1 MAIKTVMA
9 AYFSPAGSTR
19 KVTAAVAAGLA
30 ESLGAK
36 LREFNW
42 TVKKNREWRLEFTP
56 SDLLVVG
63 VPTYAGRIPNKMISY
78 VQDNLLVDQE
88 IVAAR
93 EESLANGGAADPVIF
108 AVPVV
113 TYGGRAFDNSLAET
127 AGLLKA
133 NGFAIAGG
141 AAMPCEH
148 VFSDVLQPGRPTEE
162 DLAAAREFG
171 KAVGEKI
178 LAFQQAADEDGAAG
192 AKCSWT
198 EPMLPGDYAPEA
210 YYQPRDL
217 DGNPTNFLKAAP
229 VLQDR
234 RCIGCGRCQSVCP
247 MASIMMEKCTPK
259 MPFGGSAGGL
269 GMPDLAAM
277 KLQKPVVQGVC
288 IKCQACV
295 KACPRGAWVFKD
307 EAFLRHVEM
316 LEKTFGGAE
325 RENAFFLPEK

>member
-9 AYFSPAGSTR
+9 AYFSPVGSTR

-63 VPTYAGRIPNKMISY
+63 VPTYAGRIPNKMIPY
-78 VQDNLLVDQE
+78 VRDNLLVDRE
-88 IVAAR
+88 NAA
-93 EESLANGGAADPVIF
+93 APVF

-113 TYGGRAFDNSLAET
+113 TYGGRAFDDALAEA
-127 AGLLKA
+127 AGLLRT
-133 NGFAIAGG
+133 NGFTIAGG

-148 VFSDVLQPGRPTEE
+148 VFSDRLQPGRPTEE
-162 DLAAAREFG
+162 DLSAAHAFG
-171 KAVGEKI
+171 AALGEK
-178 LAFQQAADEDGAAG
+178 LQAHLAADTEAGGGAVW
-192 AKCSWT
+192 K
-198 EPMLPGDYAPEA
+198 EPVFPGNQMPETF
-210 YYQPRDL
+210 YQPRDL
-217 DGNPTNFLKAAP
+217 DGNPTNFLKVKP

-234 RCIGCGRCQSVCP
+234 QCIGCGRCQSVCP
-247 MASIMMEKCTPK
+247 MESILMEKCAPK

-269 GMPDLAAM
+269 GRPDLAAM
-277 KLQKPVVQGVC
+277 KVQRPAVRGIC

-295 KACPRGAWVFKD
+295 KACPHGAWVFQD

-316 LEKTFGGAE
+316 LEHTFGGAA
-325 RENAFFLPEK
+325 RENEFFLPASE

>member
-19 KVTAAVAAGLA
+19 IVTAAVAAGLA

-63 VPTYAGRIPNKMISY
+63 VPTYAGRIPNKMIPY
-78 VQDNLLVDQE
+78 VRDNLLVDQE
-88 IVAAR
+88 IMAAR
-93 EESLANGGAADPVIF
+93 AAGGAAEAAEPVIF

-113 TYGGRAFDNSLAET
+113 TYGGRAFDHSLAET

-133 NGFAIAGG
+133 NGFAVAGG
-141 AAMPCEH
+141 AAVPCEH

-162 DLAAAREFG
+162 DLTAAHAFG

-178 LAFQQAADEDGAAG
+178 LAFQNTAEGGAAG
-192 AKCSWT
+192 SWE
-198 EPMLPGDYAPEA
+198 EPVLPGDYAPEA

-217 DGNPTNFLKAAP
+217 DGNPTDFLRAKP

-247 MASIMMEKCTPK
+247 MASIAMEKCTPK
-259 MPFGGSAGGL
+259 IPFGGSAGGL
-269 GMPDLAAM
+269 GRPDLAAM
-277 KLQKPVVQGVC
+277 KLQRPVVQGVC

-295 KACPRGAWVFKD
+295 KACPQGAWAFKD

-316 LEKTFGGAE
+316 LEQTFGGAA
-325 RENAFFLPEK
+325 RESEYFL

>member
-9 AYFSPAGSTR
+9 AYFSPVGSTR
-19 KVTAAVAAGLA
+19 RVTAAVAAGLA

-42 TVKKNREWRLEFTP
+42 TIKKNREWRLEFTP

-63 VPTYAGRIPNKMISY
+63 VPTYAGRIPNKMIPY
-78 VQDNLLVDQE
+78 VRDNLLVDQE

-93 EESLANGGAADPVIF
+93 EASAAASANGGAADPAIF

-178 LAFQQAADEDGAAG
+178 LAFQKAADEGGTAG
-192 AKCSWT
+192 AWI
-198 EPMLPGDYAPEA
+198 EPMLPGDDAPEA

-217 DGNPTNFLKAAP
+217 DGNPTDFLKAVP

-247 MASIMMEKCTPK
+247 MASIVMEKCTPK

-269 GMPDLAAM
+269 GMPDLTAM
-277 KLQKPVVQGVC
+277 KLQRPVVQGIC

-295 KACPRGAWVFKD
+295 KACPRGAWAFKD

-316 LEKTFGGAE
+316 LEKTFGGAVC
-325 RENAFFLPEK
+325 ENAFFL

>member
-19 KVTAAVAAGLA
+19 KVTTAVAAGLA

-93 EESLANGGAADPVIF
+93 EESPANGGAADPVIF

-113 TYGGRAFDNSLAET
+113 TYGGRAFDNSMAET

-162 DLAAAREFG
+162 DLAAARGFG

-178 LAFQQAADEDGAAG
+178 LAFRNAAEEGGAAG
-192 AKCSWT
+192 AWT
-198 EPMLPGDYAPEA
+198 EPVLPGDDAPEA

-217 DGNPTNFLKAAP
+217 DGNPTNFLKAKP
-229 VLQDR
+229 VLQER
-234 RCIGCGRCQSVCP
+234 RCIGCGHCQSVCP
-247 MASIMMEKCTPK
+247 MASITMEKCTPK
-259 MPFGGSAGGL
+259 MPFGGSAGRL

-325 RENAFFLPEK
+325 RNNTFIEPVG